1 MIIGGVNRYGMLA
14 DMMECLIQRDF
25 AYNTMD
31 VRMTYDYLKA
41 CLCDPTIGKIVLVA
55 HSQGG
60 IIVSMAL
67 DYLFADLPREVFGKL
82 VRWPASSLIHLSVL

>member
-1 MIIGGVNRYGMLA
+1 MLA